1 MEKLIRKSLF
11 LVDDVSLEHVRGLY
25 HQIDWS
31 DRLICILGARGTGK
45 TTLVLQYLKQHFALS
60 IEAIYVSMDDVYFTT
75 NSLVDFAET
84 FRQKGGRLIILDEVH
99 KYEGWS
105 REIKNL
111 YDTFKDLTIIFT
123 GSSIINIYQQEAD
136 LSRRAVQYELTGLS
150 FREYLIFQQILT
162 IPPVDLNTLL
172 QEHVKLS
179 IALSKQFKPLLH
191 FEQYLQI
198 GYYPFFI
205 ENPKTYPYRV
215 EQVIRLILEEEL
227 RFVEGFDIH
236 NVRKIYQ
243 LLSILA
249 MNVPFKPNITKLSEK
264 TGINRTTL
272 VQYLHYLEKAKLIN
286 SLSVVG
292 KSISILQ
299 KPDKIYLENP
309 NLHQVLANSESD
321 KGSIRESFFMN
332 QLKNAKHQI
341 SLPNQGDFLVD
352 DIHTFEV
359 GGKGKNSKQIEG
371 LADAYI
377 AADDIETGLFNKI
390 PLWMFGLLY

>member
-1 MEKLIRKSLF
+1 
-11 LVDDVSLEHVRGLY
+11 
-25 HQIDWS
+25 
-31 DRLICILGARGTGK
+31 
-45 TTLVLQYLKQHFALS
+45 
-60 IEAIYVSMDDVYFTT
+60 
-75 NSLVDFAET
+75 
-84 FRQKGGRLIILDEVH
+84 
-99 KYEGWS
+99 
-105 REIKNL
+105 
-111 YDTFKDLTIIFT
+111 
-123 GSSIINIYQQEAD
+123 
-136 LSRRAVQYELTGLS
+136 
-150 FREYLIFQQILT
+150 
-162 IPPVDLNTLL
+162 
-172 QEHVKLS
+172 
-179 IALSKQFKPLLH
+179 
-191 FEQYLQI
+191 
-198 GYYPFFI
+198 
-205 ENPKTYPYRV
+205 
-215 EQVIRLILEEEL
+215 VIRLILEEEL

-309 NLHQVLANSESD
+309 NLHQVLASNESD

-371 LADAYI
+371 LVNAYI